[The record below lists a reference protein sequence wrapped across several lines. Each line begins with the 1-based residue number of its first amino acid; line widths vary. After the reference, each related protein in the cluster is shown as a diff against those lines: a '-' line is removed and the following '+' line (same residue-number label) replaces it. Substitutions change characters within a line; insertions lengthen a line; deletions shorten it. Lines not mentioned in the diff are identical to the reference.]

1 MVPMAG
7 FLSELNRAAKIM
19 AREHEKAMR
28 AAEKERVAA
37 ARRAEQARKAEE
49 RATTQYERAA
59 AAERKRLEKE
69 AKAAHVAAKLAEVD
83 ERNLELEAI
92 YEEADSLLGAT
103 LGVDDFVDLEAL
115 RVTVAHS
122 PFDRADLKSPL
133 PPPPPIPDPPEPV
146 YRAPA
151 APTGISSLFGG
162 AKKHAKA
169 VEAATTRHQDA
180 MADWKEELIR
190 LEGERVAAVD
200 KHERAEKNRL
210 TMLQVETARYE
221 RECAAKEAE
230 AAERNAA
237 VDELIA
243 NLGYGVPEA
252 VQEYVSIVL
261 DNSLYPDHFPVTHEF
276 SFEAA
281 TAELRLRVLVPP
293 PDQVSDIK
301 AYKYVKA
308 SDEISTTKLSQKACR
323 DRYASAI
330 HQVALRSI
338 HEVFEADRRGL
349 IQTVSLEV
357 GTDTVHPATGQRG
370 VIPFVAVAS
379 ERAAFMEFD
388 LSAVVPSAT
397 LEHLGAALSK
407 DPYRLVASDTKGVR
421 RA

>member
-1 MVPMAG
+1 MAS

-28 AAEKERVAA
+28 AAERERVAA
-37 ARRAEQARKAEE
+37 VRLAEQARKAD
-49 RATTQYERAA
+49 ERAA
-59 AAERKRLEKE
+59 AQLTRAQAADRKRLEKE
-69 AKAAHVAAKLAEVD
+69 AKAAHLAAQTAEVD
-83 ERNLELEAI
+83 ELNLDLNAK
-92 YEEADSLLGAT
+92 YEDIDSLLAAT
-103 LGVDDFVDLEAL
+103 LDVDDYVDLESL
-115 RVTVAHS
+115 RVVVDH
-122 PFDRADLKSPL
+122 PRFDRPELREPVR
-133 PPPPPIPDPPEPV
+133 PPAPIPDPPEPV
-146 YRAPA
+146 FIAPPP
-151 APTGISSLFGG
+151 PTGISSVFGG
-162 AKKHAKA
+162 AKKHARA
-169 VEAATTRHQDA
+169 VEAAKARH
-180 MADWKEELIR
+180 EEAVAQWNDSLLQ
-190 LEGERVAAVD
+190 LERDRQVAAE
-200 KHERAEKNRL
+200 KHERIEKNRL
-210 TMLQVETARYE
+210 AMLQAETARYE
-221 RECAAKEAE
+221 RECAAREAE
-230 AAERNAA
+230 AVKRNAA

-261 DNSLYPDHFPVTHEF
+261 DNSVYPEHFPVTHEF

-323 DRYASAI
+323 DRYASAV

-357 GTDTVHPATGQRG
+357 GTDTVHPATGLRG
-370 VIPFVAVAS
+370 FIPFVAVAS
-379 ERAAFMEFD
+379 ERKAFMEFD
-388 LSAVVPSAT
+388 LSAIVPSAT
-397 LEHLGAALSK
+397 LDHLGAALSK